1 MLDELDRKILTHLSE
16 DGRKPYR
23 EIADSIDTTPVTV
36 TNRINRMKDEG
47 VIKNYTIKLDH
58 DKIGYDLSAK
68 IELKLHGERS
78 ELRERLEDH
87 PNIASMYRVTGK
99 TDILIIGKFED
110 KNDMSEFVKDDL
122 LDTHNDLV
130 KNAST
135 QIIMDTYKEETASPV
150 PDMENN

>member
-36 TNRINRMKDEG
+36 TNRINRMKDKG
-47 VIKNYTIKLDH
+47 VIENYTIKLDH

-68 IELKLHGERS
+68 IELKLQGDRS

-87 PNIASMYRVTGK
+87 PNIASMYRVTGEH
-99 TDILIIGKFED
+99 DILIIGKFED
-110 KNDMSEFVKDDL
+110 QSSMSGFVKAEL
-122 LDTHNDLV
+122 LDDHSDIV
-130 KNAST
+130 ENAST

-150 PDMENN
+150 PDLANN